1 MTHLSTRPAPLPAH
15 AVLGDPDLPATL
27 DDIALLHAH
36 DATDPRE
43 VVYLSLGETWSR
55 APAALIRHLAEVP
68 AYSHGYIVAPHGLPA
83 LHTVLRRFVVDT
95 HRLENLVPE
104 DDFEVAVTQNGTRD
118 AMFDYARLLLDAP
131 GAGRPQVV
139 CSAPGWD
146 YPGVFAPLGYRVRRF
161 PLDPAA
167 GYQPD
172 PAHIRAMLHVAA
184 REARGAATVLVINA
198 QHNPTGAQWDSRTVT
213 ALLDAAA
220 DTGAAVLVDDAY
232 HGLCDPP
239 GPIVDVLRTVLTH
252 YRDAMAWLAV
262 RSLGKQFH
270 CNGWGIG
277 VLTGAPDT
285 VSAMVNRQLGHHA
298 FVSSVPLQAAMAAWL
313 MTPAQRVYSAAIAR
327 EYRDK
332 RARVAEALHT
342 VLGFPRDAVFRG
354 TATPYL
360 RTRVP
365 PSYTGPD
372 AEYRYR
378 RDCLTRAAVLPGSG
392 DMGAQTPT
400 DPPYIRFYLGA
411 PEPDLSVAVCRMAEA
426 GLGWAG

>member
-1 MTHLSTRPAPLPAH
+1 MTYLTTHAAPLPAH
-15 AVLGDPDLPATL
+15 DVLGLPGLPAAL

-36 DATDPRE
+36 DAGDPRE

-55 APAALIRHLAEVP
+55 VPDALVRCLAEVP

-83 LHTVLRRFVVDT
+83 LHTVLRRFVAET
-95 HRLENLVPE
+95 HRLESSVPGT
-104 DDFEVAVTQNGTRD
+104 DFEVAVTQNGTRD
-118 AMFDYARLLLDAP
+118 AMFDYARLLLDTA
-131 GAGRPQVV
+131 GTGRPQLV
-139 CSAPGWD
+139 CSAPSWD

-161 PLDPAA
+161 ALDPAS

-172 PAHIRAMLHVAA
+172 PERVRAMLRAAA
-184 REARGAATVLVINA
+184 REAGGAATVLVINA
-198 QHNPTGAQWDSRTVT
+198 QHNPTGAQWDWRVVT

-232 HGLCDPP
+232 HGVCDPP
-239 GPIVDVLRTVLTH
+239 GPTVDALRIVLTR
-252 YRDAMAWLAV
+252 YRDAVRWLAV

-277 VLTGAPDT
+277 VLTGTPDT

-313 MTPAQRVYSAAIAR
+313 TTPGQRAYSAAVAG

-332 RARVAEALHT
+332 RARVAAALHT
-342 VLGFPRDAVFRG
+342 ELGFPRDAVFRG

-365 PSYTGPD
+365 PAYTGPD
-372 AEYRYR
+372 AETRYR
-378 RDCLTRAAVLPGSG
+378 RACLTRAAVLPGGG
-392 DMGAQTPT
+392 DMGAPTPT

-411 PEPDLSVAVCRMAEA
+411 SDADLSMAVRRLAEA
-426 GLGWAG
+426 GLGWDG